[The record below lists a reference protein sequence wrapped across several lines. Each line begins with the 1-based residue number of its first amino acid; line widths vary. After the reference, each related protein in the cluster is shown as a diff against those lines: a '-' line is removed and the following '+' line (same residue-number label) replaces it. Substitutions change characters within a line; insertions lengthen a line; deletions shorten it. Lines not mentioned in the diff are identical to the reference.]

1 MKQSKPSL
9 TLQGDIHQI
18 RTGHVRWGQ
27 DTPCWVM
34 LLWEIYLVIFPFFL
48 FFFFVYYVVHL
59 RCQECSKWDSQ
70 AARVTVHHH
79 HYHHHHYHHH
89 YYHSPNGIIIII
101 SSSSSL
107 LNFFLKLEN
116 NLHHIVFTDFW
127 DHKHSS
133 NTL

>member
-1 MKQSKPSL
+1 MKQSKSSL
-9 TLQGDIHQI
+9 TLQGDVHQI

-34 LLWEIYLVIFPFFL
+34 LLWEIYLVIFPFFS

-59 RCQECSKWDSQ
+59 RSCQECSKWDSQ

-79 HYHHHHYHHH
+79 HHHQYHHH

-107 LNFFLKLEN
+107 NFFLKLEN
-116 NLHHIVFTDFW
+116 NLHHIVFTDF
-127 DHKHSS
+127 
-133 NTL
+133 